1 MVEIGGV
8 NDIDWIGSL
17 SRFLGVFEIVSGRS
31 FIVGSQGVQGGVQT
45 RLALTELRRR
55 QGGVGEFKSGQ
66 ERGEKAYEG
75 FGALLDDLDRGGGHC
90 NYLIELSKGERRE
103 G

>member
-31 FIVGSQGVQGGVQT
+31 FIVGS
-45 RLALTELRRR
+45 
-55 QGGVGEFKSGQ
+55 
-66 ERGEKAYEG
+66 
-75 FGALLDDLDRGGGHC
+75 
-90 NYLIELSKGERRE
+90 
-103 G
+103 